1 MLGYWLFIS
10 KGFSSM
16 FNLVQKAI
24 AADAKTKSPTL
35 ADIFKFGGTDAD
47 FSTIMDGLNNIIAIA
62 LDLAGVVGFIMILYA
77 SILYV
82 TSFGDESKAE
92 TAKKTLIWSIVGTAV
107 VAFARLMVIFLD
119 ALLK

>member
-1 MLGYWLFIS
+1 
-10 KGFSSM
+10 M

-24 AADAKTKSPTL
+24 AADAETKSPTL